1 MNAWTSFAASL
12 RQLLIRYCA
21 NARKQKVL
29 QMRWRTYP
37 GHGDSIPQSAIGG
50 QGEAIQSQ
58 GANSPSGVW
67 LFSGSSGFSH
77 YWKTRLTPPAWGIWV
92 PHFLIKRKN
101 NNRQQPLWT
110 VWLSVQ
116 SLSAIFSLSWAKLSR
131 REGKLLCKRT
141 ALPILS
147 WLSCFIII

>member
-12 RQLLIRYCA
+12 RQLLIRHCA
-21 NARKQKVL
+21 NARKQSATNALKNVSWSRWL
-29 QMRWRTYP
+29 DSSKCYWRTRW
-37 GHGDSIPQSAIGG
+37 GHPEPGG
-50 QGEAIQSQ
+50 QFSLC
-58 GANSPSGVW
+58 GVW

-77 YWKTRLTPPAWGIWV
+77 YWKTRLTPPAWDIWV
-92 PHFLIKRKN
+92 PHFLIKQKN